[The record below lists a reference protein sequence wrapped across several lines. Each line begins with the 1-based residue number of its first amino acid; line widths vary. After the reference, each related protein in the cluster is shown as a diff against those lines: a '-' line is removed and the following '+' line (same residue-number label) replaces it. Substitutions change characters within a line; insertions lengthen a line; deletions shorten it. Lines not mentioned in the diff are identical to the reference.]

1 MGTDAKAVN
10 IEDIVKAV
18 GIEKVITVDP
28 YDVKASTAAVQ
39 DMINYHGPSVIISK
53 RPCPLIVEKQK
64 PYEVNEQCNACGVCV
79 KAFGCPAISITDERA
94 QIDTTLCNGCGVCFH
109 IGCPAILRS
118 EELDAK
124 SGKPLALIDP
134 ALCTGCEVCA
144 QVCPYDA
151 IPNREQMR
159 LLEDGAATACAL
171 ATGEGS

>member
-94 QIDTTLCNGCGVCFH
+94 QIDTTLCNGCGVCQ
-109 IGCPAILRS
+109 A
-118 EELDAK
+118 
-124 SGKPLALIDP
+124 
-134 ALCTGCEVCA
+134 
-144 QVCPYDA
+144 VCPFDA
-151 IPNREQMR
+151 IERKQK
-159 LLEDGAATACAL
+159 
-171 ATGEGS
+171 